1 MQSADLLRQFKTI
14 PFEHWMFEFSLMP
27 NQEKKDKSYIYLLSN
42 EEDMKEVNE
51 FNDFDPTRVWT
62 VASAPNGLLSITEGK
77 DSSRV
82 FPLKAFGYLLT
93 GYGAE
98 KNIKY
103 IIKKK
108 FENQEQALNFLLG
121 DKNGKKI

>member
-1 MQSADLLRQFKTI
+1 MQSADLLRQYKRM
-14 PFEHWMFEFSLMP
+14 PFGHWMFEFSLMP
-27 NQEKKDKSYIYLLSN
+27 NRKKNDKLFIYLLN
-42 EEDMKEVNE
+42 DEKDMKVVNE
-51 FNDFDPTRVWT
+51 LNDFDPTRVWT

-103 IIKKK
+103 IIEKK
-108 FENQEQALNFLLG
+108 FENQEQALNFFRR
-121 DKNGKKI
+121 

>member
-14 PFEHWMFEFSLMP
+14 PYEHWMFEFSLMP
-27 NQEKKDKSYIYLLSN
+27 NQDKKGKPFIYLLDN
-42 EEDMKEVNE
+42 EEDMKVVNE
-51 FNDFDPTRVWT
+51 FNDSHPTRVWT

-82 FPLKAFGYLLT
+82 FPLKAFGYLFT

-108 FENQEQALNFLLG
+108 FENQEQALNFF
-121 DKNGKKI
+121 